1 MTYLAN
7 QIKLNLLY
15 DLATGS
21 QPNLKPTKFLW
32 CNFLSFSTAFI
43 ISSIWNSILVVNDY
57 GNTTA

>member
-21 QPNLKPTKFLW
+21 QPNLKPTKFL
-32 CNFLSFSTAFI
+32 
-43 ISSIWNSILVVNDY
+43 
-57 GNTTA
+57 